1 MCLSVCG
8 WSVYE
13 AGDYLVVLTY
23 VGLDRYK
30 LLESVRTENTHVH
43 TYTHTLSR
51 WETQVTVGH
60 YSELDIKHMKMIN

>member
-1 MCLSVCG
+1 M
-8 WSVYE
+8 
-13 AGDYLVVLTY
+13 VLTY